1 MTDNV
6 PVIRGVLVVGVMPI
20 EQFKDW
26 EQSDTT
32 ESGLT
37 KAVEEEIR
45 EDFGEILDDIKFWYT
60 EDALLAIQT
69 MHNTVEELNE
79 DGTE

>member
-1 MTDNV
+1 
-6 PVIRGVLVVGVMPI
+6 MPI

>member
-45 EDFGEILDDIKFWYT
+45 EDFGEILDDIQFWYT
-60 EDALLAIQT
+60 EDALLAIET
-69 MHNTVEELNE
+69 MHNTVEELND
-79 DGTE
+79 DGDD